1 MAGILASDSAVLCS
15 IALQYG
21 VPLDVLRN
29 ALMRDPRRKPS
40 GPLGAVLDLL
50 AEETLGRA
58 TPLLPRRPP
67 NPLRTDNPMY
77 PSAEPVRL
85 RQARRCGARTRSGQ
99 PCSAPAVRG
108 RPRCRKHG
116 CGQAPEH
123 PKASA
128 TEIFVTAA
136 TRKKAWRCAQVCA
149 SWSVK
154 RRHSPGMLC
163 NVAGESG
170 HHPS

>member
-58 TPLLPRRPP
+58 TPLLPRRPA
-67 NPLRTDNPMY
+67 LRGSNAIGTTM
-77 PSAEPVRL
+77 
-85 RQARRCGARTRSGQ
+85 
-99 PCSAPAVRG
+99 
-108 RPRCRKHG
+108 
-116 CGQAPEH
+116 
-123 PKASA
+123 
-128 TEIFVTAA
+128 
-136 TRKKAWRCAQVCA
+136 
-149 SWSVK
+149 
-154 RRHSPGMLC
+154 
-163 NVAGESG
+163 
-170 HHPS
+170 